1 MCGEQGHQQKQ
12 WNHSFIIISIVNQN
26 NTNREHHLVTTE
38 ILVLSMVWIKN
49 MMKPITTMMSQ
60 MYCDQTR

>member
-1 MCGEQGHQQKQ
+1 
-12 WNHSFIIISIVNQN
+12 
-26 NTNREHHLVTTE
+26 VTTE